1 MSLQASSSP
10 EDVQSNDSWF
20 STHILSS
27 GHHRVLYLAAV
38 PGLPGVGTTGGRFVA
53 WEEWPAGWEPLHISQ
68 QMLATTVILMGTPC
82 PHFNHSSP

>member
-20 STHILSS
+20 LTHILFS

-38 PGLPGVGTTGGRFVA
+38 PGLPGVSGTTGGRSVA
-53 WEEWPAGWEPLHISQ
+53 WEEQPAGWEPDHISQ
-68 QMLATTVILMGTPC
+68 QMLATTES
-82 PHFNHSSP
+82 F